1 MSATSDWQDAKYT
14 ETFEEELR
22 GLERRRIAD
31 ASCTADG
38 IERVLKQLYI
48 MEGADWYGRGL
59 LQDIILSARI
69 AAYEHFVAQWRQEL
83 ASNEQGK

>member
-1 MSATSDWQDAKYT
+1 MSATSEWQDAKYT

-22 GLERRRIAD
+22 GLERRRKVD

-48 MEGADWYGRGL
+48 MEGADWHGRGL

-83 ASNEQGK
+83 ALNKQEN